1 MSEYENKTNEELIEL
16 LEARDEELEQI
27 EEQIEEH
34 DQSIE
39 EVEDENRDLQNIIDD
54 YNSSLSDREEVSEAA
69 FDAGYEAKENNE
81 AKMKAWLNYK
91 IGARL

>member
-16 LEARDEELEQI
+16 LESKDEEIEQF
-27 EEQIEEH
+27 EEH
-34 DQSIE
+34 DQTVE
-39 EVEDENRDLQNIIDD
+39 ELEDENRDLQNIIDD

>member
-27 EEQIEEH
+27 EEH

-39 EVEDENRDLQNIIDD
+39 EAEDENRDLQNIIDD

>member
-1 MSEYENKTNEELIEL
+1 MNEYENKTNEELIEL
-16 LEARDEELEQI
+16 LEARDKKLEQI
-27 EEQIEEH
+27 EEN

-39 EVEDENRDLQNIIDD
+39 ELEDENRDLQNIIDD
-54 YNSSLSDREEVSEAA
+54 YNSSLSDREKVSEAA

>member
-1 MSEYENKTNEELIEL
+1 MHEYENKTNEELIEL

-27 EEQIEEH
+27 EEH

-39 EVEDENRDLQNIIDD
+39 ELEDENRDLQNIIDD

-69 FDAGYEAKENNE
+69 FDAGYEAKENKE